1 MVTRGI
7 HRGECGLV
15 KGPLDAATVGGALAK
30 GIQLFF
36 IHWLVIDIYP
46 CVVKGAWGE
55 VSQLLLCC
63 GWRMILT
70 GFVVL
75 ELGALRMLLL

>member
-15 KGPLDAATVGGALAK
+15 RGPLDAATVGGALAK

-46 CVVKGAWGE
+46 YSCEGSMGRGEPAVVMQW
-55 VSQLLLCC
+55 
-63 GWRMILT
+63 
-70 GFVVL
+70 L
-75 ELGALRMLLL
+75 EDDINWFCSA

>member
-46 CVVKGAWGE
+46 CCCEGSMGRGEPAVVMQW
-55 VSQLLLCC
+55 
-63 GWRMILT
+63 
-70 GFVVL
+70 L
-75 ELGALRMLLL
+75 EDDINLGTSDAAAVA